1 MLRRASLAA
10 VLLLVAAAQPAFA
23 VKEWWEFYQQ
33 ATDEQMKSG
42 HCPEAIQSLKEA
54 IRLKPASGVNEQTYG
69 LQFID
74 YFPYYYLG
82 VCYLRTGDVANALK
96 MADIEEQRGAIKR
109 SRRYPDLVKLRQDAR
124 DAQNERV
131 ARQVREEAER
141 LLREGADLAQK
152 RRYDEALERL
162 AKAKA
167 LAASLDA
174 AIQQSVSDLTD
185 KVQGEKRAVLQQ
197 AEDQKRL
204 EEALAGGRR
213 LLDEGKP
220 TEAAIRF
227 DEALAIEP
235 RNAAATEGKA
245 EARRRL
251 LASQSR
257 EARAAAFERGK
268 KLFDAGQC
276 EAALKDLTDAAA
288 DAADKVARD
297 LLLQAQKCVAGVQ
310 RAKEQHARIEKLLAD
325 AERLLAQGKYAAA
338 SVQLREVLDVDP
350 ENVKAKERVASAER
364 MTTEEM
370 LQRFF
375 PDRSPELVI
384 VEPEAPADV
393 EGPSVQVIGVAT
405 DDRGVAK
412 IEFRVGGRL
421 VATQVPPPPPEPGQ
435 GARNLRFQREFALD
449 PGSNDITVVV
459 VDTGGKARTE
469 TLRLTRRLRWWETR
483 AFLPSAFGVAVGLVG
498 AGFVAQRVRRRRAV
512 RKRFN
517 PYIAGAPV
525 LSDAMFFGRAKL
537 LTRILNVLHHNSL
550 MITGER
556 RIGKTTFL
564 YHLKK
569 ALEAEEEGDYRFFP
583 VFTDLQGV
591 PESAFFHTV
600 MSDVVD
606 TLKPSDEILGTLRFR
621 PEIDAYDGR
630 DFSHDL
636 QRVIEELKGR
646 TTRKVKLALLIDE
659 VDALNEYSERIN
671 QRLRGIFMKTFSE
684 HLVAIMS
691 GVGIK
696 RSWTSEGSPWY
707 NFFDEIELTAFTRE
721 EAESLIR
728 APVEGYFRY
737 QADAVEKVLAWS
749 ELKPYV
755 IQKFCVHAVNRML
768 EEGRTVVTAEDVQAV
783 RDTARF
789 DELGGD
795 GAGPHER
802 DRAPEGVV
810 AD

>member
-1 MLRRASLAA
+1 MLRRTSLVAA
-10 VLLLVAAAQPAFA
+10 LLVAAAQPAFA

-33 ATDEQMKSG
+33 ATENQITSG
-42 HCPEAIQSLKEA
+42 HCPEAIQSLREA
-54 IRLKPASGVNEQTYG
+54 IRIKPASGVNEQTYG

-82 VCYLRTGDVANALK
+82 VCYLRTGDIANALK

-109 SRRYPDLVKLRQDAR
+109 SRRYQDLLKLREEAH

-131 ARQVREEAER
+131 ARQVRDETER

-152 RRYDEALERL
+152 HRYDEALERL

-174 AIQQSVSDLTD
+174 AIQQRVSDLTD
-185 KVQGEKRAVLQQ
+185 RVQGEKRAAVQQ
-197 AEDQKRL
+197 AETQKRL
-204 EEALAGGRR
+204 EDALTDGRR

-227 DEALAIEP
+227 DEALAIDP
-235 RNAAATEGKA
+235 KNAAAAEGKE
-245 EARRRL
+245 EARQRL

-257 EARAAAFERGK
+257 EARAAAFERGR

-288 DAADKVARD
+288 DPTNRAALD
-297 LLLQAQKCVAGVQ
+297 LLAQAQRCVSGVQ
-310 RAKEQHARIEKLLAD
+310 RAKEQHARIEALLAA
-325 AERLLAQGKYAAA
+325 AERLLAGRKYAAA
-338 SVQLREVLDVDP
+338 SVQLAEALDLDP
-350 ENVKAKERVASAER
+350 ENVKAKERFAFAER
-364 MTTEEM
+364 MTGEETF
-370 LQRFF
+370 QRFF
-375 PDRSPELVI
+375 PDQMPDLVFI
-384 VEPEAPADV
+384 EPASSGNV
-393 EGPSVQVIGVAT
+393 EGPTIQIIGAAT
-405 DDRGVAK
+405 DDRGVARLD
-412 IEFRVGGRL
+412 FRVGGKL
-421 VATQVPPPPPEPGQ
+421 VATQLPPPSDPGQ
-435 GARNLRFQREFALD
+435 NVRTFKFQRAFALD
-449 PGSNDITVVV
+449 PGPNDITVAV
-459 VDTGGKARTE
+459 VDTAGKTRSE

-483 AFLPSAFGVAVGLVG
+483 AFLPSAFGMAVALVG

-512 RKRFN
+512 RRRFN

-525 LSDAMFFGRAKL
+525 LSDDMFFGRAKL

-569 ALEAEEEGDYRFFP
+569 ALESEEESDYRFFP

-591 PESAFFHTV
+591 PEAAFFHAV

-606 TLKPSDEILGTLRFR
+606 TLKPSGESMEALRFR

-636 QRVIEELKGR
+636 QRIIEELKGR
-646 TTRKVKLALLIDE
+646 TPRKVKLALLIDE

-707 NFFDEIELTAFTRE
+707 NFFDEIELTAFSRE
-721 EAESLIR
+721 EAEALIR
-728 APVEGYFRY
+728 SPVEGYFRY
-737 QADAVEKVLAWS
+737 QPDAVEKILAWS

-768 EEGRTVVTAEDVQAV
+768 EEGRTIVTADDAQAV

-789 DELGGD
+789 DELGTEGVARPE
-795 GAGPHER
+795 GSQ
-802 DRAPEGVV
+802 APRGVV

>member
-1 MLRRASLAA
+1 MLRRASLVA
-10 VLLLVAAAQPAFA
+10 VLLVTAAQPAFA
-23 VKEWWEFYQQ
+23 VKEWWELYQQ
-33 ATDEQMKSG
+33 ATDEQIKSG
-42 HCPEAIQSLKEA
+42 HCTEAIQSLKEA

-69 LQFID
+69 LEFIN

-82 VCYLRTGDVANALK
+82 VCYLRTGDINDALK

-109 SRRYPDLVKLRQDAR
+109 SRLYKDLLKLRQDAH

-141 LLREGADLAQK
+141 LLREGAELAQ
-152 RRYDEALERL
+152 RRHYDEALEQL

-174 AIQQSVSDLTD
+174 AIQQRVSELAD
-185 KVQGEKRAVLQQ
+185 KVQAEKRAALQQ
-197 AEDQKRL
+197 AEQQKRL
-204 EEALAGGRR
+204 EEALAEGRR

-235 RNAAATEGKA
+235 RNVAATEGKE
-245 EARRRL
+245 EARQRL

-288 DAADKVARD
+288 DAADKAARG
-297 LLLQAQKCVAGVQ
+297 LLLQAQKCVAGVH

-325 AERLLAQGKYAAA
+325 ADQLLAQGKYAAA

-375 PDRSPELVI
+375 PDRYPELVI
-384 VEPEAPADV
+384 VEPEAPAEV

-405 DDRGVAK
+405 DDRGVARL
-412 IEFRVGGRL
+412 EFRASGKL
-421 VATQVPPPPPEPGQ
+421 VATQLPPPPTEPGQ
-435 GARNLRFQREFALD
+435 AVRNLRFQSEFALE
-449 PGSNDITVVV
+449 PGPNDITVTAF
-459 VDTGGKARTE
+459 DSAGHASIKS
-469 TLRLTRRLRWWETR
+469 LLLTRRLRWWETR
-483 AFLPSAFGVAVGLVG
+483 AFLPSAFGTAVALVG
-498 AGFVAQRVRRRRAV
+498 AGLVAQRVRRRRAV

-525 LSDAMFFGRAKL
+525 LSEDMFFGRAKL

-569 ALEAEEEGDYRFFP
+569 ALESEEQSDYRFFP

-591 PESAFFHTV
+591 PESAFFHAV
-600 MSDVVD
+600 MNDVVD
-606 TLKPSDEILGTLRFR
+606 TLRPSAETLASLRFR
-621 PEIDAYDGR
+621 AEVDAYDGR

-646 TTRKVKLALLIDE
+646 TPRKVKLALLIDE

-707 NFFDEIELTAFTRE
+707 NFFDEIELSAFSRE
-721 EAESLIR
+721 EAEALIR
-728 APVEGYFRY
+728 SPVEGYFRY
-737 QADAVEKVLAWS
+737 QAEAVERILAWS
-749 ELKPYV
+749 ELKPYI

-768 EEGRTVVTAEDVQAV
+768 EEERTVVTAEDVQAV
-783 RDTARF
+783 RETARF
-789 DELGGD
+789 DELGSD
-795 GAGPHER
+795 GAGREGR
-802 DRAPEGVV
+802 DRAREGVV